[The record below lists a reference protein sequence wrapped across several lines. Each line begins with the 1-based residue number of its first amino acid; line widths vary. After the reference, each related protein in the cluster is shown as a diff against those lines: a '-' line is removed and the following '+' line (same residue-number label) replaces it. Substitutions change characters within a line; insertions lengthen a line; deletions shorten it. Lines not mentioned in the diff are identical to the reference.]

1 MAAENT
7 CLHNK
12 FGHCRYRDTC
22 RHRHI
27 QEICENSTCEI
38 HNCERRHPR
47 ECRFWK
53 VYNRCKF
60 GDFCS
65 FKHKG
70 LDCLK
75 KPNEILEKELKI
87 VKEKLD
93 VVERLLCEK
102 DHEISEILNK
112 IETKKMIE
120 ADDITTRLE
129 YLENKLDEIAVNMS
143 AEILKQ

>member
-1 MAAENT
+1 MKMAAENT

-12 FGHCRYRDTC
+12 FGHCRYRDSC

-27 QEICENSTCEI
+27 QEICEKDDCEI

-65 FKHKG
+65 FKHNNV
-70 LDCLK
+70 DAQK
-75 KPNEILEKELKI
+75 KPYEILENELKV
-87 VKEKLD
+87 VKENLD
-93 VVERLLCEK
+93 TIERLLCEK
-102 DHEISEILNK
+102 DCEISG
-112 IETKKMIE
+112 
-120 ADDITTRLE
+120 
-129 YLENKLDEIAVNMS
+129 Y
-143 AEILKQ
+143 

>member
-38 HNCERRHPR
+38 HNCEKRHPR
-47 ECRFWK
+47 ECRFWN

-65 FKHKG
+65 FKHKYV
-70 LDCLK
+70 DAQK
-75 KPNEILEKELKI
+75 KPDEILENELKI

-102 DHEISEILNK
+102 DREISEILIK
-112 IETKKMIE
+112 I
-120 ADDITTRLE
+120 
-129 YLENKLDEIAVNMS
+129 
-143 AEILKQ
+143 